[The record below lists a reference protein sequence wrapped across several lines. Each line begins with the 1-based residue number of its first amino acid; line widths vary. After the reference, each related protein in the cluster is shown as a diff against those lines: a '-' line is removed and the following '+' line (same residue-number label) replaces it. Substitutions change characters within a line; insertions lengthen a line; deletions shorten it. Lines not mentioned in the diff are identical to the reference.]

1 MDLIGMLTSLGPIA
15 LLIVFAIVFVEN
27 GLLFPF
33 LPGDSLVFA
42 AAILAGAL
50 NLPWLLVVGIT
61 AIAAIA
67 GGELGFVLG
76 RRYGRGLFKPGA
88 RAFKP
93 EYLTQTEAFFERW
106 GSAALVLARFVP
118 IVRTYIAPAA
128 GISAMRHRRFSVWN
142 AASGIIWAGVLG
154 VAGYLLGSI
163 PWVASNVEWIMLGII
178 VITVAPVV
186 ITGLAKRRR
195 DAAATAAAAGEAG
208 EASGVAERSHEDM
221 RVLTEEDR

>member
-1 MDLIGMLTSLGPIA
+1 MDIIGTLAGFGPLA
-15 LLIVFAIVFVEN
+15 LLVVFAIVFIEN

-50 NLPWLLVVGIT
+50 NVPWPAVVVIT
-61 AIAAIA
+61 AVAAIA

-76 RRYGRGLFKPGA
+76 RRYGRRLFRPGS

-93 EYLTQTEAFFERW
+93 EYLAETESFFEKW
-106 GSAALVLARFVP
+106 GKAALVLARFVP

-128 GISAMRHRRFSVWN
+128 GASAMRHPVFSVWN
-142 AASGIIWAGVLG
+142 AASGVIWATVLG

-163 PWVASNVEWIMLGII
+163 PWVASNIEWIMLGII
-178 VITVAPVV
+178 AVTVAPVV
-186 ITGLAKRRR
+186 ITALAKRRR
-195 DAAATAAAAGEAG
+195 SAAVRKAAAE
-208 EASGVAERSHEDM
+208 
-221 RVLTEEDR
+221 LP

>member
-1 MDLIGMLTSLGPIA
+1 MDIIGTLAGFGPIA
-15 LLIVFAIVFVEN
+15 LLVVFAIVFIEN

-50 NLPWLLVVGIT
+50 NVPWPLVVLIT

-67 GGELGFVLG
+67 GGEVGFVLG
-76 RRYGRGLFKPGA
+76 RRYGRSLFRPGA

-93 EYLTQTEAFFERW
+93 EYLEQTEAFFEKW
-106 GSAALVLARFVP
+106 GRAALILARFVP

-128 GISAMRHRRFSVWN
+128 GASTMRHPVFSIWN
-142 AASGIIWAGVLG
+142 AASGLIWAAVLG

-163 PWVASNVEWIMLGII
+163 PWVASNIEWIMLGII
-178 VITVAPVV
+178 AITVAPVV
-186 ITGLAKRRR
+186 IAGLAKRRHN
-195 DAAATAAAAGEAG
+195 TAVSE
-208 EASGVAERSHEDM
+208 STD
-221 RVLTEEDR
+221 